1 MEWIKFL
8 TISKI
13 KYHIYKLNKS
23 DTLILHNLENVNN
36 KIIIILYGLIYIVKV
51 FPNKELLP
59 IAILDKNTIL
69 INYKKDN
76 QIYYKLVALE
86 TTYIISFKEDNPNH
100 TINTELNNI
109 KYYKKTLKRYEEMSE
124 IISQRKTKN
133 RIVQLILLIGLKFGI
148 IRNQVILIPF
158 KLSQEN
164 IAMMTGLSQNTIN
177 KTMKVIYKM
186 GIIEENKRIIN
197 LSNILNINL
206 K

>member
-36 KIIIILYGLIYIVKV
+36 KIIIILYGLMYIVKV

-86 TTYIISFKEDNPNH
+86 TTYIISFKEENNNIH
-100 TINTELNNI
+100 TELNII

-164 IAMMTGLSQNTIN
+164 IAMMTGLSQNSIN
-177 KTMKVIYKM
+177 KTMRVIYEM